1 MNVTDRL
8 SRWPRARP
16 DADALVRSDG
26 STIAWRDL
34 DRAVDAHARGCA
46 ALGIR
51 AGDVVML
58 AVLDAHRLLLLQLGL
73 MRLGAAPTPPTLPAR
88 LASRCLT
95 DADRDPGLHSR
106 TQRVAAAMFESAG
119 AAFPRLDDPDGVAIV
134 CPSSGTNGIPKSMA
148 ITHAMLDARIA
159 IADAGVPMPDAPRQI
174 LLGSATGY
182 GILTALRVLGAGG
195 ALVFAPSPDDIPDT
209 IERRRVDRIAVMPW
223 SVQRIVASRP
233 AGAGPLASLRQLE
246 VGGERLPEP
255 LWRLA
260 RERICAEIWSVYGAT
275 ECGTIAV
282 GALETADF
290 ARGELG
296 RVLPGVTI
304 AAFDDDGGRLPDG
317 AQGSL
322 CMRGAGCVTGYLGD
336 DALSAATFR
345 DGWFV
350 TGDLG
355 SVEAGRV
362 MMSGRAADLVNLG
375 GIKLALGTIE
385 DVARSVD
392 AVADVAA
399 FGAPSANG
407 IAHIGL
413 AVVPR
418 ARLDLAAIRAV
429 FAAKL
434 PGFAPSLILAVDA
447 LPRGAGG
454 KVRRDM
460 LASMA
465 TEQGFGPPAT

>member
-1 MNVTDRL
+1 
-8 SRWPRARP
+8 
-16 DADALVRSDG
+16 
-26 STIAWRDL
+26 
-34 DRAVDAHARGCA
+34 
-46 ALGIR
+46 
-51 AGDVVML
+51 
-58 AVLDAHRLLLLQLGL
+58 VLDADLLLLLQLGL
-73 MRLGAAPTPPTLPAR
+73 MRLGAAPMPPTLPAR
-88 LASRCLT
+88 HASRCLT
-95 DADRDPGLHSR
+95 DAERDPGMHSR
-106 TQRVAAAMFESAG
+106 TQRVAASMFDTPG
-119 AAFPRLDDPDGVAIV
+119 AAFPGYDDPDAIAIV
-134 CPSSGTNGIPKSMA
+134 CPSSGTNGIAKSMA

-159 IADAGVPMPDAPRQI
+159 IADAGVPMPDAPRQV

-195 ALVFAPSPDDIPDT
+195 ALVLAPSPDEIPET
-209 IERRRVDRIAVMPW
+209 IERQRVDRIALMPW
-223 SVQRIVASRP
+223 SLQRMVAARP
-233 AGAGPLASLRQLE
+233 AGIGPLASLRQLE

-282 GALETADF
+282 GAMETVDF
-290 ARGELG
+290 SRGELG

-304 AAFDDDGGRLPDG
+304 AAFDDDGARLPDG

-322 CMRGAGCVTGYLGD
+322 RMRGAGCVTGYLGD
-336 DALSAATFR
+336 DAISAATFR

-375 GIKLALGTIE
+375 GIKLALATIE
-385 DVARSVD
+385 DVARSVE
-392 AVADVAA
+392 AVGDVAA

-407 IAHIGL
+407 IAHIAL

-418 ARLDLAAIRAV
+418 ARLDVAAIRAA

-447 LPRGAGG
+447 LPRGVGG
-454 KVRRDM
+454 KVRRDV

-465 TEQGFGPPAT
+465 AKQGFGPPVS